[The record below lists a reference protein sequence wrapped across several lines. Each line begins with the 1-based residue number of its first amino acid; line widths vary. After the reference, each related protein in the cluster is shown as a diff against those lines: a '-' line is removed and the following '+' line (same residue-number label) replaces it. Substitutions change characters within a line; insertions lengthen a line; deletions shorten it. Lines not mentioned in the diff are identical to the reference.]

1 MDSDYDCI
9 HSLIE
14 AYDAFEEET
23 NIILTAIRRLEIHP
37 PCKNFDILMSR
48 TKQSYHI

>member
-23 NIILTAIRRLEIHP
+23 NIILTAIHP